1 MAVAAGIV
9 PLVSALGSIA
19 GVGASIYGMVQQNKA
34 VEAQKEAA
42 KKQRDLQRAADQRE
56 RRRMLR
62 EQAIARGQT
71 VNVAAQIGAGQ
82 GPTASTALTGGLSG
96 LQNQVLSAT
105 AFQGMAARNV
115 QQQQKALNRAAGF
128 QQNASI
134 AQGLASAAPD
144 LAQLGSGLFRTG
156 LSMLPSRNPMQV

>member
-71 VNVAAQIGAGQ
+71 VNVAAQVGAGQ
-82 GPTASTALTGGLSG
+82 GPTSSTALTGGLSG
-96 LQNQVLSAT
+96 LQNQVLSAVG
-105 AFQGMAARNV
+105 FQGMSRRNIEE
-115 QQQQKALNRAAGF
+115 QQSLLNKAAGY

-134 AQGLASAAPD
+134 AQGIASIAPD
-144 LAQLGSGLFRTG
+144 VAQLGSGLFRTG